1 MIALASMASA
11 QSPNLKSRQ
20 TGLTAAVLP
29 PGLRDVGLEQHLNQ
43 RLPLYLEFRDDDGRS
58 IQLSSYFNRKPVIL
72 ALVYYQCPML
82 CTQILNG
89 LVRGLDGISLESG
102 KDFEVVAVSIDPTEQ
117 PELARRKKQ
126 EYLRRYG
133 KTSAGWHF
141 LTGQEAEIKGLA
153 RAVGF
158 RYAYDPRSRQYA
170 HASAIML
177 LTPDGRLSRYF
188 YGIDYEPRDLRLGL
202 VEASQNRIGSPADQL
217 LLFCYHYD
225 PKNGKYS
232 AAVMNIIRLGGI
244 ITLAGLTILLLIFWR
259 ADLRRRTQ
267 KIAPNSLLRAR

>member
-1 MIALASMASA
+1 MIASAGLAMA
-11 QSPNLKSRQ
+11 QTPNLKSRQ
-20 TGLTAAVLP
+20 AGLTAVVLP